1 MAKKSGINKNN
12 VAMWMAAIALGIGFL
27 GGYFMAR
34 TKYKAQIVIIS
45 NMVAQRDTM
54 INSLKEKAN
63 RVMMV
68 NGEMMMER
76 DGEVGRMVKSI
87 STSDETTIDIDGKVT
102 KKDGSQTMMKD
113 GDSMM
118 IDSQVLR

>member
-1 MAKKSGINKNN
+1 MAKKSETNKNN
-12 VAMWMAAIALGIGFL
+12 VTMLILAISLAVGFL

-34 TKYKAQIVIIS
+34 TKYKAQLVIVS
-45 NMVAQRDTM
+45 EMVSQRDTI
-54 INSLKEKAN
+54 INSLKAKSN

-68 NGEMMMER
+68 NGEMMMEK
-76 DGEVGRMVKSI
+76 DGEVRRMEKSI
-87 STSDETTIDIDGKVT
+87 STADETTVDINGSVT

-118 IDSQVLR
+118 IDSQILQ